1 MSLRFG
7 TLLTK
12 LHTSNPSGSL
22 ATRKS
27 SACVDMGSKEVNTRA
42 PKRPVITKDFLK
54 LDLVSLNYVVLL
66 IVFLEVEVSKNRMA
80 LVITL
85 ICPNPTSIQCSFDAF
100 AVTKFSKLVP
110 QATRQ
115 VPTSESG
122 FRIDDSND
130 TDVFTSNSKI
140 LKTFSISYR
149 VEKND
154 FKRSYLKL
162 PVFWLGS

>member
-80 LVITL
+80 LLITL
-85 ICPNPTSIQCSFDAF
+85 LCPNPTSIQCSFEGS

-110 QATRQ
+110 HATRQ

-130 TDVFTSNSKI
+130 SDVFTSNSAI
-140 LKTFSISYR
+140 LFLSSR
-149 VEKND
+149 KN
-154 FKRSYLKL
+154 
-162 PVFWLGS
+162 